1 MNKEYRVAVR
11 FDQVQ
16 VGHLAIFAT
25 SEEEAKAKA
34 MTMMENHK
42 NPEVLDITEAPKADY
57 NSAVGMEAGVE

>member
-25 SEEEAKAKA
+25 SEEEAKTKA
-34 MTMMENHK
+34 ISMMEKHK
-42 NPEVLDITEAPKADY
+42 NPEVLDVVEAPKT
-57 NSAVGMEAGVE
+57 ETPKPTIITE

>member
-25 SEEEAKAKA
+25 SEEEAKTKA
-34 MTMMENHK
+34 ITMMENHK
-42 NPEVLDITEAPKADY
+42 NPEVLDVVEAPSTQEQKPTIITT
-57 NSAVGMEAGVE
+57 E